1 MVTITINGVEDAPM
15 AGDDA
20 VSGNENTEITGNL
33 LANDTDKEA
42 NALTASLV
50 SGPANGSLALNAD
63 GSFSYTP
70 DADWNGTDSFTY
82 TANDGA
88 LDSNVATVTIT
99 VNPVDDADPDDGGST
114 TTDPELFEDPNT
126 DDEQDSDT
134 EIPTYEDPANDPVIE
149 DEQAPPVVESLTPRD
164 SVDADEQLVNVEE
177 PESEEAEEIIYLTDE
192 IDMDIQPE
200 EREDD
205 HSFIYFDNDLYKD
218 LSLSK
223 YLAINYT
230 AADEPILKIGNDFS
244 ILDLNSD
251 DPNRVNVNSDYD
263 LHRQQIDES
272 FSYLLRVGS
281 MVSSLMS
288 SLPLWRGF
296 DPIAIFPGDKKRKK
310 DRNKMQNTNKPKSE
324 TFFDGEAE

>member
-1 MVTITINGVEDAPM
+1 ME
-15 AGDDA
+15 
-20 VSGNENTEITGNL
+20 
-33 LANDTDKEA
+33 
-42 NALTASLV
+42 
-50 SGPANGSLALNAD
+50 
-63 GSFSYTP
+63 
-70 DADWNGTDSFTY
+70 
-82 TANDGA
+82 
-88 LDSNVATVTIT
+88 
-99 VNPVDDADPDDGGST
+99 
-114 TTDPELFEDPNT
+114 DPE
-126 DDEQDSDT
+126 
-134 EIPTYEDPANDPVIE
+134 A
-149 DEQAPPVVESLTPRD
+149 
-164 SVDADEQLVNVEE
+164 
-177 PESEEAEEIIYLTDE
+177 EEAEEIIYLTDE
-192 IDMDIQPE
+192 IDTDLQPE

-230 AADEPILKIGNDFS
+230 AADEPILKSGNDFS

-251 DPNRVNVNSDYD
+251 DPNRVDVNSDYD

-272 FSYLLRVGS
+272 FNTELESQSVKAKIVTISAATFAAGVVSYLLRVGS